1 MPINVGLLSVSL
13 AVPAPFPTSREPG
26 HGNSC
31 ILGTSLLLIAPAR
44 AFLIDPSFSPSRV
57 LPAETLCRYVKRSR
71 SWNRTF
77 TGLKDFME
85 RLRKGTGSQV
95 TEAVP
100 HARHALGGVG
110 KTQMAIK

>member
-1 MPINVGLLSVSL
+1 
-13 AVPAPFPTSREPG
+13 
-26 HGNSC
+26 
-31 ILGTSLLLIAPAR
+31 
-44 AFLIDPSFSPSRV
+44 
-57 LPAETLCRYVKRSR
+57 VKRSR

-110 KTQMAIK
+110 KTQMATK